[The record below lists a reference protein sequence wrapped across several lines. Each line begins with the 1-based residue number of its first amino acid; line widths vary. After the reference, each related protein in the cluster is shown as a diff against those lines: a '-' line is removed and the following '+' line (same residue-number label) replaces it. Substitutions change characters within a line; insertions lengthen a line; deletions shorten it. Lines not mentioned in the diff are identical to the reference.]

1 MNEEYLNRGQLKVE
15 IIGRGTAWLDTGTH
29 NDLLAAGTFVET
41 IQKRQGLYIACIE
54 EIAFRMGYID
64 SASLKRLS
72 EPLIKTEYGQYI
84 NQLAERH
91 K

>member
-1 MNEEYLNRGQLKVE
+1 MKSSDGD
-15 IIGRGTAWLDTGTH
+15 AWLDTGTH
-29 NDLLAAGTFVET
+29 NDLLAAGSFVET

-64 SASLKRLS
+64 SACLMRLAQ
-72 EPLIKTEYGQYI
+72 PLLKTEYGQYI
-84 NQLAERH
+84 HQLAERH